1 MRRLSIQTQRGI
13 GVPAAGDGGD
23 GGGAAEG
30 CGEEGGAGG
39 EGGLRA
45 KVAEFDAAAQIHY
58 MQFRDMTR
66 HVEALGALCLIYTYI
81 HLERD
86 HRVHRLPHA
95 LGTPLHM
102 LTVYIHIGEALGAL

>member
-86 HRVHRLPHA
+86 HRVHRFPHA